1 MVYLILNILFA
12 SSFTLCIK
20 WVQTRQREDMLTV
33 GMINYVVAAALTSP
47 EFLADGVSA
56 PDTNAVLTGSAM
68 GACYFIAFFF
78 VTYAIRKVG
87 ASASTVVGSLS
98 ILMPIGF
105 GILIW
110 SETPNSLQ
118 IVGVIL
124 AVLSLT
130 LVGGNRQE
138 RPEQATP
145 DSTAPRGWV
154 TPVILAMFFL
164 LAGISRLAQETFKH
178 ESHTDHRPTFLFSA
192 FAVAAIPAAII
203 LIARRRMPT
212 SLEFVFGFAMGASNI
227 LQTHFILKALHFF
240 PGFIVFPVSSA
251 GSVLI
256 TVLIATGVLGER
268 LHRKTCWGIGIAV
281 VALILLN
288 WLPGEVLTLRGC
300 DSTFLG
306 RLGRSG

>member
-12 SSFTLCIK
+12 SSFMLCIK

-33 GMINYVVAAALTSP
+33 GMINYVVGAALALP
-47 EFLADGVSA
+47 EFYAAGVSS
-56 PDTNAVLTGSAM
+56 PDSMAMLTGGSM

-87 ASASTVVGSLS
+87 ASTSTVVGALS

-105 GILIW
+105 GVLIW
-110 SETPNSLQ
+110 SEKPNSFQ
-118 IVGVIL
+118 AIGIIL

-130 LVGGNRQE
+130 LVAGNRQE
-138 RPEQATP
+138 RPQQELDETSSRRWMTP
-145 DSTAPRGWV
+145 T
-154 TPVILAMFFL
+154 ILATFFL
-164 LAGISRLAQETFKH
+164 LAGVSRLAQEAFKH

-192 FAVAAIPAAII
+192 FVVTAIPAAII

-212 SLEFVFGFAMGASNI
+212 RLELAFGIGMGASNI

-240 PGFIVFPVSSA
+240 PGYIVFPISSA
-251 GSVLI
+251 GGVLI
-256 TVLIATGVLGER
+256 TVLVATCILGER

-288 WLPGEVLTLRGC
+288 SLPG
-300 DSTFLG
+300 DS
-306 RLGRSG
+306 